1 MNKGEKIKYFF
12 VLHLMLML
20 YSMSGIASKYA
31 AGAKFLSLRF
41 CLCYGIIILL
51 LGVYAIGW
59 QQIIKHLPLTT
70 AFSNKAV
77 TVIWGLVWGILFFRE
92 KITVGKVIGAVLVVI
107 GVVLFAKADN
117 ETEREQDGKKAV
129 DNK

>member
-12 VLHLMLML
+12 ILHLMLML
-20 YSMSGIASKYA
+20 YSMSGIASKLA
-31 AGAKFLSLRF
+31 AGTKFLSFKF
-41 CLCYGIIILL
+41 CLCYGVIILL
-51 LGVYAIGW
+51 LGIYAIGW

-77 TVIWGLVWGILFFRE
+77 TIIWGLVWGALLFHE
-92 KITVGKVIGAVLVVI
+92 KITAGKIAGVILVVI

-117 ETEREQDGKKAV
+117 ETEKEQENIKAV
-129 DNK
+129 DEK